1 MCKLPS
7 LLGLD
12 RLPLIAFAVVIV
24 GIAGCTTTT
33 PEDEEYVER
42 PVGDLYNTA
51 LDHLQEGDPVQ
62 AARDFEEVQRQHP
75 YSQWATRAELMSA
88 FAYYEASQYDEA
100 IAAAQRFIELHPGND
115 DVPYAY
121 YLIGVSYYEQI
132 SDVGRDQRT
141 TRQALQAF
149 DDLTRRFPDTAY
161 ARDARLKADLA
172 RDHLAGK
179 EMEVGRYYLRRGEY
193 IGAINRFNI
202 VIENYQTTTH
212 VPEALH
218 RLTEAYLALGI
229 EAEAQSTAAVLGANF
244 PGSRWYQDSYG
255 LLVDGA
261 PTSDEVPY
269 WNGGAPGEDG
279 EAAARE
285 QDKPFSERAT
295 IFDSLF

>member
-1 MCKLPS
+1 MRKMPS
-7 LLGLD
+7 LFGRDLRSAFVAAVLLGL
-12 RLPLIAFAVVIV
+12 
-24 GIAGCTTTT
+24 AGCAAT
-33 PEDEEYVER
+33 PEEDEDYVER
-42 PVGDLYNTA
+42 PVDELYNMA
-51 LDHLQEGDPVQ
+51 LDNLQNGDPQQ

-88 FAYYEASQYDEA
+88 FAFYEANQYDEA
-100 IAAAQRFIELHPGND
+100 VAAAQRFIELHPGND

-121 YLIGVSYYEQI
+121 YLIGIAYYEQI

-149 DDLTRRFPDTAY
+149 DDLVGRFPDTPY

-179 EMEVGRYYLRRGEY
+179 EMEIGRYYLRRSEY
-193 IGAINRFNI
+193 IGAINRFNN

-218 RLTEAYLALGI
+218 RLTEAYLALGVDA
-229 EAEAQSTAAVLGANF
+229 EAERTAAVLGANF

-261 PTSDEVPY
+261 PTSDGVPY
-269 WNGGAPGEDG
+269 WNGAAADEDG
-279 EAAARE
+279 TVPVRE
-285 QDKPFSERAT
+285 QDEPLSERRT